1 MKRRI
6 RNIVADVCRAAGIL
20 RYSERR
26 NSGSLTVLCYH
37 RVLPQAQKVR
47 YFAPELVVT
56 PEAFRAHCRMLR
68 EQFNVLPLSKAIDAW
83 RAGEQCDRPLAA
95 ITFDDGYW
103 DNAYFAAPILADFRL
118 PATFFVVADFVGT
131 AAVLWFDRLARA
143 YAHLQRAHKTSDAW
157 KAASD
162 SGLDSA
168 SIGKLAGCRCAGELV
183 SRAKALTSEQR
194 NRLMDFMS
202 AAAGLG
208 GGEEQQD
215 DRLMDWQQL
224 AALANAGHEIGSH
237 GLTHEILPQLDDHAL
252 ESEVAESRRIIERRL
267 DVPVR
272 AFCYPNGDV
281 DDRVVRAVQSAGYRS
296 AVSVEPGVN
305 EPACDPYR
313 LKRWFINEDRLAG
326 PSGRASD
333 TLLRMEICSLADR
346 IFRRRR
352 RRAVPL

>member
-1 MKRRI
+1 M
-6 RNIVADVCRAAGIL
+6 
-20 RYSERR
+20 
-26 NSGSLTVLCYH
+26 CYH

-47 YFAPELVVT
+47 YFAPELVIT

-103 DNAYFAAPILADFRL
+103 DNAHFAAPILAAFRL
-118 PATFFVVADFVGT
+118 PATFFVVADFIGT

-143 YAHLQRAHKTSDAW
+143 YDQLQRARKTSDAW
-157 KAASD
+157 KAASER
-162 SGLDSA
+162 GLDSA

-183 SRAKALTSEQR
+183 SRAKELASEQR

-202 AAAGLG
+202 ATAGLG

-224 AALANAGHEIGSH
+224 AALASAGHEIGSH
-237 GLTHEILPQLDDHAL
+237 GLTHEILPQLDDRAL
-252 ESEVAESRRIIERRL
+252 ESEVAESRRLIERRL

-281 DDRVVRAVQSAGYRS
+281 DDRVVRAVQLAGYRS

-346 IFRRRR
+346 VFRRRR